1 MTSSKTS
8 FLLGLLAALM
18 ATALHAKEAPTNNQP
33 LNQAY
38 LSHWFSYDSAEDINL
53 SLTPL
58 KDDALGERAEIRFT
72 SDDGQAVNGLI
83 AFAKNKASSKK
94 LALALHPMGIDQ
106 QFWWS
111 EKSPLAAQKMT
122 ARLREKGYTV
132 ISLDARMHGERGRP
146 GFGPREL
153 IKRAHSAEPR
163 LYIDTIIGSVR
174 DYRIVL
180 NWAKT
185 EFSPDE
191 VLVMGYSMGAQMS
204 LLLAS
209 FEPSVDTVL
218 AMVPPFVGSPTSPV
232 APRIHVQ
239 RITDAKVLWL
249 AGSSDPHSDQ
259 NQTQET
265 FDQISSADK
274 TLTWFD
280 AGHRLPP
287 EFLHTALSFFDSL
300 SCDSLSCDLHSSDLH
315 SSSSPSINSKIS
327 GSE

>member
-1 MTSSKTS
+1 MTLTKPI
-8 FLLGLLAALM
+8 FLLGLLAALT
-18 ATALHAKEAPTNNQP
+18 ATALHAKEAPISDQL

-38 LSHWFSYDSAEDINL
+38 LSHWFSYDSAEAINL
-53 SLTPL
+53 TLTPL
-58 KDDALGERAEIRFT
+58 EEDSLGERAEIRFT

-83 AFAKNKASSKK
+83 GFAKGKSASKK

-122 ARLREKGYTV
+122 ARLREQGYTV
-132 ISLDARMHGERGRP
+132 ISLDARQHGERGRD

-163 LYIDTIIGSVR
+163 VYIDTIIGSVR

-209 FEPSVDTVL
+209 FEPSVNTVL
-218 AMVPPFVGSPTSPV
+218 AMVPPFVGSATSPV

-249 AGSSDPHSDQ
+249 AGSNDPHSDQ
-259 NQTQET
+259 SQTQET
-265 FDQISSADK
+265 FDQITSTDK

-287 EFLHTALSFFDSL
+287 EFLDTAMSFFDSL
-300 SCDSLSCDLHSSDLH
+300 SSELTSTDLPNVDL
-315 SSSSPSINSKIS
+315 PSINSNI
-327 GSE
+327 GESE

>member
-1 MTSSKTS
+1 MKLAKPL
-8 FLLGLLAALM
+8 FLLGLLTVLMSSALY
-18 ATALHAKEAPTNNQP
+18 AKEATSISQP
-33 LNQAY
+33 LDQAY
-38 LSHWFSYDSAEDINL
+38 LAHWFSYDTAEPIELALN
-53 SLTPL
+53 PL
-58 KDDALGERAEIRFT
+58 AADALGERAEIRFT

-83 AFAKNKASSKK
+83 GFPKDRASSKK

-122 ARLREKGYTV
+122 ARLRQQGYTV
-132 ISLDARMHGERGRP
+132 ISLDARQHGERGRQ

-163 LYIDTIIGSVR
+163 LYIDTIVGSVR
-174 DYRIVL
+174 DYRIAL
-180 NWAKT
+180 NWAKN
-185 EFSPDE
+185 EFDPDQ

-209 FEPSVDTVL
+209 FEPSVSTIV
-218 AMVPPFVGSPTSPV
+218 AIVPPYIGSPTSPV

-249 AGSSDPHSDQ
+249 AGSQDPHSDRD
-259 NQTQET
+259 QTQET
-265 FDQISSADK
+265 FDQISSSDK
-274 TLTWFD
+274 TLTWFV

-287 EFLHTALSFFDSL
+287 EFLDTALSFFDSL
-300 SCDSLSCDLHSSDLH
+300 QL
-315 SSSSPSINSKIS
+315 